1 MNQNDLSLVI
11 KLLLS
16 MKTLFSKILVPID
29 GSEYSFNA
37 AEYAIQISIKD
48 KSHITLLSI
57 LPSKLMYGDSSGLF
71 GAIPPHYFKKYKN
84 EAKKWFNQI
93 IDKIKKDRLQIEE
106 IKTDVITTPLSI
118 VSAIIEYAEK
128 DDTTLIIMG
137 TRGITGFK
145 RMLLGSIASGVVTY
159 AHCPVLVIR

>member
-1 MNQNDLSLVI
+1 MNQNDLRLVI
-11 KLLLS
+11 KLLLR

-37 AEYAIQISIKD
+37 AEYAIQISMKD

-57 LPSKLMYGDSSGLF
+57 LPSKLMHGDSSGIF
-71 GAIPPHYFKKYKN
+71 GAIPPNYFKKYKN
-84 EAKKWFNQI
+84 DAKKWFNRI
-93 IDKIKKDRLQIEE
+93 IDKIKKDRFEIGK

-118 VSAIIEYAEK
+118 VSAIVEYADK
-128 DDTTLIIMG
+128 DDMTLIIMG

-145 RMLLGSIASGVVTY
+145 RMLLGSVASGVVTY